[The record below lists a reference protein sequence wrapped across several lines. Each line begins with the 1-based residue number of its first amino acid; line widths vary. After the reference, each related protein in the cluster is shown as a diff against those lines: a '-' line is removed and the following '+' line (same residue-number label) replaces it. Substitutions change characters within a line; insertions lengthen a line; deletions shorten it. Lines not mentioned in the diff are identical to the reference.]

1 MTCCE
6 SGFGP
11 LVRAEKAAC
20 SRGLSRAWEAFI
32 KMLMEAA
39 FMTHFHGTGSPSL
52 SCHSSAPRSA
62 CHNHHSLPP
71 PPPSHNSLFRHSASI
86 STFPC
91 PGALSLSLSRSLSDP
106 RCHKPSYILPRVT
119 KLRDAGDKGS
129 SSPGTGTRRITS
141 LAVCLSLIFTPVG
154 SQTVT
159 PQPAMRAVMV
169 FFFFSPLPPKHS
181 QHGSQFFRT
190 LHLHRPPTRSPRPPG
205 AARASL

>member
-1 MTCCE
+1 
-6 SGFGP
+6 
-11 LVRAEKAAC
+11 
-20 SRGLSRAWEAFI
+20 
-32 KMLMEAA
+32 
-39 FMTHFHGTGSPSL
+39 MTHFHGTGSPSL
-52 SCHSSAPRSA
+52 SCHSSAPQSA

-71 PPPSHNSLFRHSASI
+71 PHPPSHNSLFRHSASI

-91 PGALSLSLSRSLSDP
+91 PGALSLSRSLSDP

-169 FFFFSPLPPKHS
+169 FFFFFPTSSQTQSAWQPVFQDAAPTPPSDSLPEDARRRPSIFINASTTTNRDGGGGRKK
-181 QHGSQFFRT
+181 RPRA
-190 LHLHRPPTRSPRPPG
+190 LHTNAFDAVHFP
-205 AARASL
+205 

>member
-1 MTCCE
+1 
-6 SGFGP
+6 
-11 LVRAEKAAC
+11 
-20 SRGLSRAWEAFI
+20 
-32 KMLMEAA
+32 
-39 FMTHFHGTGSPSL
+39 MTHFHGTGSPSL
-52 SCHSSAPRSA
+52 SCHSSAPQSA

-71 PPPSHNSLFRHSASI
+71 PHPPSHNSLFRHSASI

-91 PGALSLSLSRSLSDP
+91 PGALSLSRSLSDP

-159 PQPAMRAVMV
+159 PQPAMRAVMG
-169 FFFFSPLPPKHS
+169 FFFVFFSPLPPNTVSMAACFSGRCTYTALRLAPRGRPAPPEHLYK
-181 QHGSQFFRT
+181 RT
-190 LHLHRPPTRSPRPPG
+190 DDNETETRGGEEEKTPSFTYKC
-205 AARASL
+205 L

>member
-1 MTCCE
+1 
-6 SGFGP
+6 
-11 LVRAEKAAC
+11 
-20 SRGLSRAWEAFI
+20 
-32 KMLMEAA
+32 
-39 FMTHFHGTGSPSL
+39 MTHFHGTGSPSL
-52 SCHSSAPRSA
+52 SCHSSAPQSA
-62 CHNHHSLPP
+62 CHNHHSLP

-91 PGALSLSLSRSLSDP
+91 PGALSLSRSLSDP

-169 FFFFSPLPPKHS
+169 FFFFFPTSSQTQSAWQPVFQDAAPTPPSDSLPE
-181 QHGSQFFRT
+181 
-190 LHLHRPPTRSPRPPG
+190 
-205 AARASL
+205 AARRRPSIFINAATTTNRDGGGGRKKRPRALHTNAFDAVHFP

>member
-1 MTCCE
+1 M
-6 SGFGP
+6 GQDP
-11 LVRAEKAAC
+11 LRSLAILQ
-20 SRGLSRAWEAFI
+20 RLGLPATIITLF
-32 KMLMEAA
+32 
-39 FMTHFHGTGSPSL
+39 
-52 SCHSSAPRSA
+52 
-62 CHNHHSLPP
+62 PP
-71 PPPSHNSLFRHSASI
+71 PPRTTACLGIQPPSPHSPAR
-86 STFPC
+86 
-91 PGALSLSLSRSLSDP
+91 ALSLSRSLSDP

-169 FFFFSPLPPKHS
+169 FFFFFPTSSKHS
-181 QHGSQFFRT
+181 QHGSLFFRT
-190 LHLHRPPTRSPRPPG
+190 LHPHRPPTRSPRPPG

>member
-1 MTCCE
+1 
-6 SGFGP
+6 
-11 LVRAEKAAC
+11 
-20 SRGLSRAWEAFI
+20 
-32 KMLMEAA
+32 
-39 FMTHFHGTGSPSL
+39 MTHFHGTGSPSL
-52 SCHSSAPRSA
+52 SCHSSAPQSA

-71 PPPSHNSLFRHSASI
+71 PHPPSHNSLFRHSASI

-91 PGALSLSLSRSLSDP
+91 PGALSLSRSLSDP

-169 FFFFSPLPPKHS
+169 FFFFFPHFLPNAVSMAACFSGRCTYTALRLAPR
-181 QHGSQFFRT
+181 GRPAPPE
-190 LHLHRPPTRSPRPPG
+190 HLYKRIDDNKPRRGGGEEEKTP
-205 AARASL
+205 SFTYKCL

>member
-1 MTCCE
+1 
-6 SGFGP
+6 
-11 LVRAEKAAC
+11 
-20 SRGLSRAWEAFI
+20 
-32 KMLMEAA
+32 
-39 FMTHFHGTGSPSL
+39 MTHFHGTGSPSL

-71 PPPSHNSLFRHSASI
+71 PPSHNSLFRHSASI

-91 PGALSLSLSRSLSDP
+91 PGALSLSRSLSDP

-169 FFFFSPLPPKHS
+169 FFFFFPTSSQTQSAWQPVFQDAAPTPPSDSLPE
-181 QHGSQFFRT
+181 
-190 LHLHRPPTRSPRPPG
+190 
-205 AARASL
+205 AARRRPSIFINASTTTNRDGGGGRKKRPRALHTNAFDAVHFP